1 MKVNSNNQN
10 NISYKGFYNNK
21 LIKKCLI
28 FAADNGALFSAA
40 TILTLSTTVR
50 PLSILITPKTDKE
63 NKKIACAKSLTSSLV
78 GYGLMLMFSKP
89 LTRSIKKI
97 DNNPTK
103 YLTKD
108 VVSKYQ
114 DDKKNILDSKKYQLA
129 TEFLKLGLGFILAA
143 PKAILTIL
151 TLPFVN
157 QKIFSNTT
165 TDTDLKKNSIAF
177 KAKENFTK
185 HFAKFLSKDS
195 VYKLAKKYENS
206 NFPLHITAASDVLT
220 ASTFIVSANKNKKIK
235 NERKKSLIY
244 NTAISTTLSLIATY
258 GIEKLTKKSTENF
271 IEKFKKA
278 NKNDPNLSKY
288 IEGIKI
294 AKPILLLGIIYYTII
309 PVISTF
315 WADRVGQK

>member
-1 MKVNSNNQN
+1 M
-10 NISYKGFYNNK
+10 IGF
-21 LIKKCLI
+21 II
-28 FAADNGALFSAA
+28 FGGKPNTEINDLGFTQTTFFTLLYFIAAY
-40 TILTLSTTVR
+40 IR
-50 PLSILITPKTDKE
+50 
-63 NKKIACAKSLTSSLV
+63 
-78 GYGLMLMFSKP
+78 
-89 LTRSIKKI
+89 
-97 DNNPTK
+97 K
-103 YLTKD
+103 Y
-108 VVSKYQ
+108 SG
-114 DDKKNILDSKKYQLA
+114 NILNSKKYQLA

-165 TDTDLKKNSIAF
+165 TDTDLKQNSIAF
-177 KAKENFTK
+177 KSKENFTK

-258 GIEKLTKKSTENF
+258 GIEKLTKK
-271 IEKFKKA
+271 
-278 NKNDPNLSKY
+278 
-288 IEGIKI
+288 
-294 AKPILLLGIIYYTII
+294 
-309 PVISTF
+309 
-315 WADRVGQK
+315 